1 MAKADSIQLDVV
13 IFGGGGAGLWL
24 LDELIRRT
32 YSVLL
37 LEAHQLGSGQTVASQ
52 GIIHGGLKYTL
63 SGLLTPSA
71 SAIRDIPSVW
81 RACLAGEREPNLTNT
96 RLRGECCHLWQTTS
110 LKSRLG
116 MVGARAGLRV
126 SPQALDEDERPEAL
140 QTCPGA
146 VARLDEQVIDPVSFI
161 SDLAWRHRHHLMQ
174 IDAEDGL
181 EFEKADADAI
191 SRVVL
196 KNPNS
201 GDGLSLAPR
210 HVVLTAGGGN
220 AELRKC
226 IGLDDL
232 VMQRRPLHM
241 VMVRG
246 ELPCLN
252 GHCVDGASTRV
263 TITTAKD
270 TSGQTV
276 WQIGGRI
283 AEDGVD
289 MDPAQLVAFA
299 ATELRAVLPD
309 IELGDLRWF
318 TYRVDRVESAAAG
331 RRPEDVSIIQ
341 DGNVFTAWP
350 TKLALVPKLAE
361 SIASLLGEPGATEED
376 YLTGVEPWP
385 RPEVAVPPWETT
397 QEWFDEV

>member
-1 MAKADSIQLDVV
+1 MPEADPYLIDVL

-24 LDELIRRT
+24 LDELVRHE

-37 LEAHQLGSGQTVASQ
+37 LEAHALGSGQTVASQ

-71 SAIRDIPSVW
+71 SAIRDMPGVW
-81 RACLAGEREPNLTNT
+81 RACLAGEREPHLTAT
-96 RLRGECCHLWQTTS
+96 RLRAECCHLWQTTS

-126 SPQALDEDERPEAL
+126 APQALDDDERPEAL
-140 QTCPGA
+140 RTCPGV
-146 VARLDEQVIDPVSFI
+146 VARLDEQVIDPVSFVR
-161 SDLAWRHRHHLMQ
+161 DLAWRHRNHLMH
-174 IDAEDGL
+174 IDAEGGL
-181 EFEKADADAI
+181 TFQNVSGNTASCI
-191 SRVVL
+191 RL
-196 KNPNS
+196 KNPMS

-210 HVVLTAGGGN
+210 HIVLTAGGGN
-220 AELRKC
+220 AELRRC
-226 IGLDDL
+226 IGLPED

-252 GHCVDGASTRV
+252 GHCVDGASTRL
-263 TITTAKD
+263 TITTTPYALGG
-270 TSGQTV
+270 TI

-283 AEDGVD
+283 AEKGVD
-289 MDPAQLVAFA
+289 MDEAQLISFA
-299 ATELRAVLPD
+299 ATELQAVLPD
-309 IELGDLRWF
+309 IELGDLQWS
-318 TYRVDRVESAAAG
+318 TYRVDRAEAAAAG
-331 RRPEDVSIIQ
+331 RRPEDVSVRQ
-341 DGNVFTAWP
+341 DGNVITAWP

-361 SIASLLGEPGATEED
+361 NIVSLLGEPGATEED

-385 RPEVAVPPWETT
+385 RPEVALPPWETT
-397 QEWFDEV
+397 QEWFDNV

>member
-1 MAKADSIQLDVV
+1 MSEAEPIQLDVV

-24 LDELIRRT
+24 LDGLVRRN

-63 SGLLTPSA
+63 SGLLTRSA
-71 SAIRDIPSVW
+71 SAIRDMPSVW

-96 RLRGECCHLWQTTS
+96 RLRAECCHLWQTTS

-126 SPQALDEDERPEAL
+126 SPQTLDDDERPDVL
-140 QTCPGA
+140 QRCPGV
-146 VARLDEQVIDPVSFI
+146 VARLNEQVIDPVSFV
-161 SDLAWRHRHHLMQ
+161 SDLARRHGNHLMH
-174 IDAEDGL
+174 IDSERGL
-181 EFEKADADAI
+181 TFQEAHGNTVSCI
-191 SRVVL
+191 TL
-196 KNPNS
+196 KNPTS

-220 AELRKC
+220 AELRTQ
-226 IGLDDL
+226 IGLSAQA
-232 VMQRRPLHM
+232 MQRRPLHM
-241 VMVRG
+241 VMLRG
-246 ELPCLN
+246 ELPSLN

-270 TSGQTV
+270 TSGQAV

-289 MDPAQLVAFA
+289 MDPAQLIAFA
-299 ATELRAVLPD
+299 ATELQAVLPG
-309 IELGDLRWF
+309 IELDDLQWS
-318 TYRVDRVESAAAG
+318 TYRVDRAEATAAG
-331 RRPEDVSIIQ
+331 RRPEDVSIHQ
-341 DGNVFTAWP
+341 DGRVITAWP

-361 SIASLLGEPGATEED
+361 RIVHELGEPGVTEQD
-376 YLTGVEPWP
+376 YLNGVEAWP
-385 RPEVAVPPWETT
+385 RPEVALPPWEMT
-397 QEWFDEV
+397 QEWFDDI